1 MSRFRVRY
9 QNKTE
14 DFYGDSLVDVIG
26 EIHHRV
32 LGSDA
37 DTKTVT
43 QRVEDGFYYGGQTDL
58 FAYLDSPYERYN
70 YTVNEVIGA
79 GVLHN

>member
-1 MSRFRVRY
+1 MSRFIARFRGTS
-9 QNKTE
+9 KIFE
-14 DFYGDSLVDVIG
+14 GSSLVEVIP
-26 EIHHRV
+26 EIHEHVMGR
-32 LGSDA
+32 DA